1 MAIFGLGNFGEGFVE
16 GLATSANKALQD
28 DIRRIN
34 LRAEKVADFQVKR
47 TVEAQEKRKKDLEEI
62 EDALREAEGLFDKD
76 DPRAAAYAASL
87 LEEQGS
93 ASALKSFTKQIKD
106 SNVYKSGQSLANFME
121 MAEKDMP
128 TGTRSDYANAF
139 LGAPSLPT
147 DYRLPESA
155 ASAGA
160 GNLLDAIGLKP
171 DVSAMVSEQVSEQM
185 SAMGIAEQAE
195 ITVSLPSGTFMK
207 EKFTMGNMTPSK
219 QLEYINQQ
227 MVNPNNTPE
236 RTAELE
242 TMLEK
247 TNKAIL
253 ATGGIEDKIQ
263 VLTSDL
269 SRQTGA
275 EAKATMQKIKELKR
289 TAALRAAEIS
299 DDPMDLINANIN
311 IALADAE
318 KSGNYDTYNEL
329 VKKKNRLGKPIDPET
344 EIKEARQDLYRRVKS
359 GDIIEGSD
367 EFNRELAAINK
378 DETLYNTLYRDND
391 EFDSA
396 EAARFG
402 NIMED
407 AIALDISDSL
417 TGAEADRFKEIKT
430 LLDSQYGGTLE
441 LLRKNAPELHK
452 EYMAIV
458 SKNKDIRNAA
468 IQRVIDG
475 IPKSA
480 TGAITN
486 ATYAAQSQFNY
497 GGQAEAAAAQA
508 VSEVQ
513 GDGAAVADGEAPVVG
528 AEGEAVDAASADNL
542 KKKFSDDEAGATKM
556 VNAILTKGIN
566 MEAAI
571 ADAKAKGY
579 SPAFIS
585 VLEQNKGIDSTVA
598 KMAIEDAGMQTD
610 KDEMSQTMD
619 IVDRFHSS
627 ALAPNIIAQ
636 PSKVNRLVR
645 EALGLGN
652 TDRDKE
658 RANEIIEQARQRLVE
673 RDKTATKGVN
683 RRTGRVRQA
692 SGGLMSRG

>member
-1 MAIFGLGNFGEGFVE
+1 MALFGLGNFGEGFIE

-28 DIRRIN
+28 DIKRIN

-62 EDALREAEGLFDKD
+62 EDALREAEGMFDKD

-93 ASALKSFTKQIKD
+93 ASALKAFTKQIKD

-227 MVNPNNTPE
+227 IVNPNNTPE
-236 RTAELE
+236 RTAELQ

-269 SRQTGA
+269 SRQTGD
-275 EAKATMQKIKELKR
+275 EAKSTMEEIKKLKR

-311 IALADAE
+311 IALDEAE
-318 KSGNYDTYNEL
+318 KTGNYDTYNEL
-329 VKKKNRLGKPIDPET
+329 VKKKNRLGKPIDPEN
-344 EIKEARQDLYRRVKS
+344 EIKEARQDLYRRVKT
-359 GDIIEGSD
+359 GEITEGSE

-378 DETLYNTLYRDND
+378 DESLYNTLYKDND

-407 AIALDISDSL
+407 AIAVDISDSL

-430 LLDSQYGGTLE
+430 LLDSEYGGTLE

-458 SKNKDIRNAA
+458 SKNKDIRDTA
-468 IQRVIDG
+468 IKRVIG
-475 IPKSA
+475 SIPKSA

-497 GGQAEAAAAQA
+497 GGQAQAAAAKA

-513 GDGAAVADGEAPVVG
+513 GDGAAVTGGEAPVVS
-528 AEGEAVDAASADNL
+528 AASADNL
-542 KKKFSDDEAGATKM
+542 KKMFSDDEAGATKM

-585 VLEQNKGIDSTVA
+585 VLEQNKGMDSTMA

-610 KDEMSQTMD
+610 KNETTQVMD

-627 ALAPNIIAQ
+627 ALAPNVVAQ

-658 RANEIIEQARQRLVE
+658 RASEIIEQARIRLVE
-673 RDKTATKGVN
+673 RDRKPKDNN
-683 RRTGRVRQA
+683 RRASRTGQA